1 LKRLNTLDDLVK
13 FPTSDISK
21 VRKDLIDDL
30 QEQIWLIV
38 DRAKKLFSL
47 RDKESIDERGKI
59 KNQVFFVKLWQ

>member
-1 LKRLNTLDDLVK
+1 LNTLDDLVK